1 MTVRTR
7 SCGSAA
13 NDALWSG
20 VKQTTS
26 QRPAAGRSGD
36 SGVGATSG
44 SAGRWWLNEGNR
56 FSKTTTS

>member
-1 MTVRTR
+1 MRTR
-7 SCGSAA
+7 SGGSAA
-13 NDALWSG
+13 NEALWSG

-26 QRPAAGRSGD
+26 QRPAAGSTGD

-44 SAGRWWLNEGNR
+44 SAGRRWFNDGNR